1 MVQNCGCSDEKNTT
15 VIMQVIKRTA
25 DNINKVTKYQ
35 LKKEMHTTIW
45 LGNEE
50 PLQKFL
56 QFSFL
61 PRLLSCGLEIFSQ
74 KYMRWRIECQ
84 WLGIL
89 LHRCNIKS
97 PSKGWALSLT
107 DYQLLVLLLH
117 ATFKTSL
124 CPLR

>member
-1 MVQNCGCSDEKNTT
+1 MVQNYGCSDEKNTT

-61 PRLLSCGLEIFSQ
+61 PRLQRLGSFLKTIYGLEN
-74 KYMRWRIECQ
+74 E
-84 WLGIL
+84 
-89 LHRCNIKS
+89 
-97 PSKGWALSLT
+97 LS
-107 DYQLLVLLLH
+107 VNG
-117 ATFKTSL
+117 
-124 CPLR
+124 